1 MSEGGEE
8 GALSMTKD
16 EVAQLI
22 KECEPI
28 IQGVINHTGLAR
40 YFHRDRDEAKAWL
53 SEIVLR
59 YKERFHVAP
68 DRARW
73 VMLAR
78 RAVSIIRKEKRR
90 SSAEVPSVRF
100 VGGKEWHDLLSY
112 VPAEQPSSPEQDA
125 AASEIL
131 SAIAELSERE
141 QDMLYDYV
149 NDVPSDETGAALG
162 ISGGRVR
169 QVWKQIFTKLRAK
182 L

>member
-1 MSEGGEE
+1 
-8 GALSMTKD
+8 MTKD
-16 EVAQLI
+16 EVARLI

-53 SEIVLR
+53 EEIILR

-100 VGGKEWHDLLSY
+100 VAGQEWHDLLCY
-112 VPAEQPSSPEQDA
+112 VPAESPSSPEQDA

-149 NDVPSDETGAALG
+149 NDVPSAETGKALG

-169 QVWKQIFTKLRAK
+169 QVWKQIFAKLRSK
-182 L
+182 V